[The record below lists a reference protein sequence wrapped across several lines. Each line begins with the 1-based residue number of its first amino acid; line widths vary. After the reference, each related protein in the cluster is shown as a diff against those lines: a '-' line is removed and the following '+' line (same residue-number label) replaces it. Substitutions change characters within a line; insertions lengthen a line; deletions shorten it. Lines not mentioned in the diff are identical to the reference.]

1 MTLPSLLVLVAGRL
15 AGPLWIG
22 YLLSAAWY
30 IYQIM
35 HTLDIRTALHPPD
48 FLAPGNRAG
57 DLFALVGTVQW
68 LVFGINRRTS
78 GASTVASLV
87 LASLHVLLFAIRTYI
102 VPLRW
107 ILEQTA
113 H

>member
-1 MTLPSLLVLVAGRL
+1 MLPGPVILLAGRL
-15 AGPLWIG
+15 ATPLTIG
-22 YLLSAAWY
+22 YIASAAWY
-30 IYQIM
+30 IYQIV
-35 HTLDIRTALHPPD
+35 HTLDIRTAPHPPD
-48 FLAPGNRAG
+48 FLAPGHRAG

-78 GASTVASLV
+78 GAATAASLV
-87 LASLHVLLFAIRTYI
+87 LAGLHVLLFAIRTYI

-113 H
+113 R